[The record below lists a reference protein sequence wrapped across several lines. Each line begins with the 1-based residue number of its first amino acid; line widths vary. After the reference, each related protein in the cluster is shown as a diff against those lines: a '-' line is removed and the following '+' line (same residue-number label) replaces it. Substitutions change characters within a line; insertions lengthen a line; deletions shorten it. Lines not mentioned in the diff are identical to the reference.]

1 MAIDIKVTD
10 GVATT
15 IPQKLLDIANAAER
29 AQRTVAALQKSL
41 NSVTANKNLASIGT
55 RAASSGNI
63 PSASTALSGNRSTRT
78 VESAYVTAA
87 KELQKRRNEIAQTFE
102 RGISA
107 RERANARIVSQIERA
122 TARASARSRV
132 TDNIRIAPVASASQ
146 TRQMQSFYNDLFGAH
161 TLSTVPLTQNLQRA
175 IASSTGTA
183 LQQANAATLRQ
194 RQSYYNDLF
203 GAHNITNTQ
212 RTRPNIRS
220 VIDQNTGAGTRQ
232 TSASQLRQQQSMYNS
247 LFNATPAVPSPRI
260 NTTSIS
266 ATSAAARQA
275 TTSITQ
281 LSGAMNRLEG
291 SVSFLRSDGLRWA
304 KVLWALGGAT
314 LTAGAIVDAAD
325 AYTRL
330 QNRLSVVS
338 KDQAQVNAL
347 TQDMLNISVAS
358 RQPIEETAKTF
369 TRVDLAMQQLGRS
382 QTDSMKITE
391 NVAKALKL
399 GGATAGEAASALLQL
414 SQAFNK
420 GKLDGDEFRSV
431 MENSPILADALA
443 AKLKVTRG
451 ELLKLAPQ
459 GKITASIMAD
469 AFIGA
474 TEKIDAAFAKLR
486 PTIAESFTVFR
497 SRAIVF
503 FGELDKQIGAT
514 AALSNMIMT
523 LSKNLDTL
531 TFIFLALA
539 PIIGVFVGKQLLTGF
554 AAIIAYAG
562 RTAVAVGAVR
572 NPIVTATV
580 ALVNMGR
587 TAVTSGIQMST
598 AFTTATT
605 RAIALQMAIVRV
617 AAGMALLA
625 NVARTVG
632 ATMLAAFSFGNIL
645 MVIAIAVAAL
655 VAFGDQMV
663 LNTKTGETMRDR
675 TIAVFQELGDFV
687 VSIFNS
693 IYDTVVL
700 TFGGMVD
707 ESQTTTEK
715 VSSSIFGISLAVAV
729 TMDACHTLISNLLGF
744 LSSTVKFFGDTI
756 YNTFALLQNLVLGA
770 VNIAID
776 ALNWL
781 GGAANT
787 VLSAI
792 GSDMRFGELG
802 RMAGRDYSTGFL
814 DSLSSDLYGNK
825 HGAADTLVN
834 TVVPRIQDR
843 SAKIAAERAKSDKLR
858 AADAAQAAKAAKAA
872 ADADKK
878 KNKNKGKTDEE
889 KRADIIKKATIEEQ
903 KAIATAQL
911 YGDAKERIAKIED
924 VNGKLAMKNF
934 ALLSNAEKASLE
946 QLVDKRLIT
955 ERIGKVQED
964 LYNKFVGVELEYA
977 AAIEATN
984 NMRQKGIIS
993 LEQYAGAQAKI
1004 RRDHDMAT
1012 DPTFQY
1018 LEELQKAQRMQ
1029 GLFGSR
1035 SAGETA
1041 VQGAINNAKENG
1053 SAVPTFDQLDVIRK
1067 YATEVYNLSQAQEA
1081 MNSVWA
1087 ETYGVQEQTY
1097 NAMQA
1102 TSIAYDNGALS
1113 IDMYTRKMAALVAQ
1127 QSAVQEQMFGIQD
1140 PIEPFRRGLYQLAA
1154 DMPTIG
1160 QGMAD
1165 AIQSTLGT
1173 AIDNLSSTMTSMI
1186 MNFDAYAESVADALD
1201 KPVST
1206 LDVLRYAL
1214 SDIIKQIGTELIGAV
1229 IKLGIQWAIQAAMGQ
1244 TLSASMAAATTA
1256 QQMAMATTL
1265 NAAWT
1270 PAAISASIATM
1281 GAAATTGTMAFTMA
1295 QLAGKS
1301 TSLLGFANGSDVIN
1315 GAGTSRSDS
1324 ILARVSTGEMVMNA
1338 PAVQNNYPMLRA
1350 MQDGAQVGGGFS
1362 DNSVH
1367 VAITIDNNGNAQ
1379 FTDGNANELAK
1390 QIVNISQHEARKV
1403 MKGMMQQGQQLYRGG

>member
-1 MAIDIKVTD
+1 MAIDLKVTD

-41 NSVTANKNLASIGT
+41 NSINSNKNLASIGSKA
-55 RAASSGNI
+55 AASGSM
-63 PSASTALSGNRSTRT
+63 PSASSALSGRSTRT

-107 RERANARIVSQIERA
+107 RERANARIVSQIDRA
-122 TARASARSRV
+122 TARAAARSRI
-132 TDNIRIAPVASASQ
+132 TDNIQIAPVASASQ
-146 TRQMQSFYNDLFGAH
+146 TRQMQSFYNNLFGAH
-161 TLSTVPLTQNLQRA
+161 NLSTTPLTQNLQRA
-175 IASSTGTA
+175 ISASTGTA
-183 LQQANAATLRQ
+183 LQQASAATLRQ

-203 GAHNITNTQ
+203 GAHNITNTP
-212 RTRPNIRS
+212 TSRPNIRS

-260 NTTSIS
+260 NTSSIS

-514 AALSNMIMT
+514 AALSNMIMA
-523 LSKNLDTL
+523 LSKNLDKL

-539 PIIGVFVGKQLLTGF
+539 PIVGVFIGKQLLTGF

-617 AAGMALLA
+617 AAGMAMLA
-625 NVARTVG
+625 NAARTVG

-675 TIAVFQELGDFV
+675 TIAVFQELGDFI

-729 TMDACHTLISNLLGF
+729 TMDACHTLVSNLLGF

-802 RMAGRDYSTGFL
+802 RIAGRDYSTGFL

-834 TVVPRIQDR
+834 DVVPRVQDR

-878 KNKNKGKTDEE
+878 KNKGKTDEE

-903 KAIATAQL
+903 KAIATAEL
-911 YGDAKERIAKIED
+911 YGDVKARIAKVED

-934 ALLSNAEKASLE
+934 ALLSNAEKAAFD
-946 QLVDKRLIT
+946 QLVDKRLIM

-964 LYNKFVGVELEYA
+964 IYNKFIGIELEYS
-977 AAIEATN
+977 AAIEATTK
-984 NMRQKGIIS
+984 MREKGIIT

-1004 RRDHDMAT
+1004 RRDHELAT

-1035 SAGETA
+1035 SAGESA

-1053 SAVPTFDQLDVIRK
+1053 SAIPTFDQLDVIRK